1 MSISSISS
9 NSDYYQSYLANGS
22 NSLRQQSQQDFNS
35 LAAALQSGDLSG
47 AQNAFASLMQ
57 LIPNLSSSTNS
68 QTQSAATSSTSNS
81 SNGTSTVKSDFSV
94 LGQALQSG
102 DLTSAQNDFSKL
114 MQDVQSI
121 GGRNHHHHHHK
132 TSASS
137 QDTTNA
143 SATGSTTGT
152 NSVTTDLAALGQA
165 LQSGDLKSAGN
176 AYSQLTQDLQSTK
189 PVAAGSSIN
198 ISA

>member
-9 NSDYYQSYLANGS
+9 NSDNYQSYLANGS

-57 LIPNLSSSTNS
+57 LIPNLSSSTNG

-121 GGRNHHHHHHK
+121 GRGHHHHHHHK

>member
-9 NSDYYQSYLANGS
+9 NSDYYQSYSTNRS
-22 NSLRQQSQQDFNS
+22 NSLKQQSQQDFNS
-35 LAAALQSGDLSG
+35 LAEALQSGDLSG

-57 LIPNLSSSTNS
+57 LIPNSSSSINS
-68 QTQSAATSSTSNS
+68 QTQSAATASTSNS

-114 MQDVQSI
+114 MQDMQSI
-121 GGRNHHHHHHK
+121 GGGHHHHHHHK
-132 TSASS
+132 TSTNS

-176 AYSQLTQDLQSTK
+176 AYSQLTQDLRSITQ
-189 PVAAGSSIN
+189 VAAGKSIN
-198 ISA
+198 IST